1 TGDPGRPL
9 VRRTGMDAAI
19 ILRRR
24 AGRFVAVALTATAG
38 LALLPGTPSGAA
50 TTDATISNFAF
61 APNPLDAPV
70 GATVKWT
77 NDDGTSHTVT
87 ADDGSFDS
95 GPIGAGG
102 TFTRTFGQ
110 VRTIAY
116 HCNIHPGMHGTLQ
129 IGGGAT
135 TTTTAAPTTTTTAGP
150 TTTTTADPVTTTAPP
165 PASPATTAPAP
176 TATTAPRST
185 TTKPVPAAPA
195 SRPSA
200 PAPEPAA
207 VAAVT
212 PATSS
217 AAAPASGPGATTAA
231 GGESTAAPAATGPT
245 PPSPDLSTD

>member
-1 TGDPGRPL
+1 
-9 VRRTGMDAAI
+9 
-19 ILRRR
+19 
-24 AGRFVAVALTATAG
+24 
-38 LALLPGTPSGAA
+38 PGTPSGAA

-135 TTTTAAPTTTTTAGP
+135 TTTTA
-150 TTTTTADPVTTTAPP
+150 
-165 PASPATTAPAP
+165 
-176 TATTAPRST
+176 PRST

-217 AAAPASGPGATTAA
+217 AAAPASGPGAT
-231 GGESTAAPAATGPT
+231 
-245 PPSPDLSTD
+245 